1 MNKSSG
7 FYRRPWR
14 PWMICLLLTGV
25 IVATSFIPRV
35 LAKEVTVIV
44 DDRKVSIATKNGT
57 VKQLLE
63 TYNITIGPY
72 DKVIP
77 EVNTPLKDGM
87 KISVLR
93 ATPVTIN
100 DDGQVK
106 TLYTT
111 ASSIKGMLE
120 EANISLRQEDNVEPS
135 LDQSIYPGLSVKINR
150 AIPIK
155 LIADG
160 NTKDIYTTEQSVEQ
174 VLADAGIKLD
184 AKDKVQPALNSNIK
198 SGMTIEIIRVNETYE
213 NVEAEVPYKTIIRN
227 NNNMA
232 QGQQKVVQN
241 GQNGRMQRKILITY
255 ENGKEVSRKVVSET
269 ITVQPQNKIV
279 ERGTIRN
286 FVTSRGDYIRY
297 SRVLTMTATA
307 YTAGEDGVDNT
318 TCTGQRARRGVVA
331 VDPNV
336 IPLGTRLYVEGYG
349 FAVAADV
356 GGAIK
361 GNKIDLYM
369 DTLSQTRNFG
379 RRTVKVYILR

>member
-1 MNKSSG
+1 
-7 FYRRPWR
+7 
-14 PWMICLLLTGV
+14 MICLLLTGV

-63 TYNITIGPY
+63 TYNITIGQY

-198 SGMTIEIIRVNETYE
+198 SGMTIENIRVNETYE